1 MFAKSIR
8 LRFQLWLAVLL
19 VAILSG
25 FGFTA
30 FQLYRTSQLNQIDEE
45 LQKRVASLSS
55 DLRSGGPVGPG
66 GPGGPGGRGGRGM
79 REGGP
84 GGRGFGPPPEEMF
97 EPPDR

>member
-8 LRFQLWLAVLL
+8 LRFVLWLAFLL

-30 FQLYRTSQLNQIDEE
+30 FQLYRTSQLGQIDEE

-55 DLRSGGPVGPG
+55 DLRSNGPF
-66 GPGGPGGRGGRGM
+66 GPGGPGGRGGRGDHGEPD
-79 REGGP
+79 RPGGFEGGRRGP
-84 GGRGFGPPPEEMF
+84 RGFGPP
-97 EPPDR
+97 